1 MTQRNLFI
9 TVAFLLLLGSLSVK
23 ADTARPPA
31 APVYLILD
39 ITVHDTDTYAQ
50 YREKVEPVIKN
61 YGGRYV
67 VRSGAK
73 SFDNNPAFAVISPE
87 GEWYPDRIIISAVRT
102 TGFYVQ
108 DVRYAAGAGSA
119 GAVISRLAA
128 LVPKPRV
135 NLTRYHGVF
144 APHSLAVLPGS
155 GTASFAS
162 SLEIRL
168 K

>member
-50 YREKVEPVIKN
+50 YREKVEPVIEN

-73 SFDNNPAFAVISPE
+73 SFDNNPASAVISPE
-87 GEWYPDRIIISAVRT
+87 GEWYPDRIIVLEFKSKEQVQRFVESPEYQAIVHLRTSSASTKSV
-102 TGFYVQ
+102 
-108 DVRYAAGAGSA
+108 
-119 GAVISRLAA
+119 
-128 LVPKPRV
+128 LVNGYQPP
-135 NLTRYHGVF
+135 
-144 APHSLAVLPGS
+144 
-155 GTASFAS
+155 
-162 SLEIRL
+162 E
-168 K
+168 

>member
-39 ITVHDTDTYAQ
+39 ITVYDTDTYAQ
-50 YREKVEPVIKN
+50 YREKVEPVIEN

-73 SFDNNPAFAVISPE
+73 SFDNNPASAVISPE
-87 GEWYPDRIIISAVRT
+87 GEWYPDRIIVLEFKSKEQVQRFVESPEYQAIVHLRTSSASTKSV
-102 TGFYVQ
+102 
-108 DVRYAAGAGSA
+108 
-119 GAVISRLAA
+119 
-128 LVPKPRV
+128 LVNGYQPP
-135 NLTRYHGVF
+135 
-144 APHSLAVLPGS
+144 
-155 GTASFAS
+155 
-162 SLEIRL
+162 E
-168 K
+168 